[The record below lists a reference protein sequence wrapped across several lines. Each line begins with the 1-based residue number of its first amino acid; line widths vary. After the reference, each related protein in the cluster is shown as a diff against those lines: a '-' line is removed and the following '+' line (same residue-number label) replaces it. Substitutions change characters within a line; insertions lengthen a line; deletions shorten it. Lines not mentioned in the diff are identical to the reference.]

1 MRRTACARL
10 SNAVP
15 CNRILCRSKT
25 DTAPSAQTRESLA
38 PTQTCDMSVW
48 PRVTCTRLALT
59 GQLSCLRAG
68 SDPHSEV
75 TMLPQRGF
83 GGQLR
88 KHGWYL
94 CHVATDL
101 VKYLISDFEENWNFD
116 LQLIFQSEE
125 RIEKKN
131 FIYIKQKNNT

>member
-1 MRRTACARL
+1 M
-10 SNAVP
+10 
-15 CNRILCRSKT
+15 
-25 DTAPSAQTRESLA
+25 
-38 PTQTCDMSVW
+38 
-48 PRVTCTRLALT
+48 

-68 SDPHSEV
+68 GDPHSEV

-101 VKYLISDFEENWNFD
+101 VKYLISNFEENWNFD

-125 RIEKKN
+125 RIEKK
-131 FIYIKQKNNT
+131 ISYI